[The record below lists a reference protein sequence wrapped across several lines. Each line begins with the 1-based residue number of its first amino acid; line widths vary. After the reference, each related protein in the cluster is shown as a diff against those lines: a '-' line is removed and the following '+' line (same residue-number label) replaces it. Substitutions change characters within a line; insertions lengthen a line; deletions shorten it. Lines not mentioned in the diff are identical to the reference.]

1 MGSRR
6 LPIKAIVA
14 ALVAVLAVAGGVAL
28 ALGATDDDGSAD
40 GATPE
45 VVFGAPTDQDT
56 PPAEPST
63 PAQAPDQAPG
73 TTDQQ
78 QPAPEPDPQEPAADP
93 APGGGKTTTFPRE
106 RPQRKP
112 DDPVQRRFAIPP
124 ARHFSGTG
132 NARLGNV
139 NIKQTSIVKW
149 STKGSFELRFGRE
162 AFPIIAPSEKGQLVV
177 PAYNF
182 TQVRVIASGPWRISI
197 IPQK

>member
-28 ALGATDDDGSAD
+28 ALVATDDDGSAD

-56 PPAEPST
+56 PPAEPSS
-63 PAQAPDQAPG
+63 PAQAPDTAPD

-78 QPAPEPDPQEPAADP
+78 QPAPEPDPQQPAADP
-93 APGGGKTTTFPRE
+93 APGGGKTTTFPHE
-106 RPQRKP
+106 RPQREP

-124 ARHFSGTG
+124 ARHFTGTG

-182 TQVRVIASGPWRISI
+182 TQVRVLASGRWKISI

>member
-14 ALVAVLAVAGGVAL
+14 ALVAVLAVAGGIAL
-28 ALGATDDDGSAD
+28 ALVATDDDGSAD

-63 PAQAPDQAPG
+63 PAPAPDQAPD

-106 RPQRKP
+106 RPQREP

-124 ARHFSGTG
+124 AQHFTGTG

-139 NIKQTSIVKW
+139 NIKQTSLVRW
-149 STKGSFELRFGRE
+149 STSGSFELRFGRE
-162 AFPIIAPSEKGQLVV
+162 AFPSSPRRRRGSWSCPPTTSPRCA
-177 PAYNF
+177 
-182 TQVRVIASGPWRISI
+182 
-197 IPQK
+197 

>member
-14 ALVAVLAVAGGVAL
+14 GLVAVLAVAGGIAL
-28 ALGATDDDGSAD
+28 ALVATDDDGSAD

-45 VVFGAPTDQDT
+45 VVFGSPPDQDP
-56 PPAEPST
+56 PPADPPT
-63 PAQAPDQAPG
+63 VAQRPDQAPG
-73 TTDQQ
+73 TTDPQ
-78 QPAPEPDPQEPAADP
+78 QPAQEPDLQQPAVDP
-93 APGGGKTTTFPRE
+93 TPGGGRTTTFPRE
-106 RPQRKP
+106 RAQREP
-112 DDPVQRRFAIPP
+112 DDPVQRRFAVPP
-124 ARHFSGTG
+124 AQRFSGTG

-139 NIKQTSIVKW
+139 NIKQTSLVKW
-149 STKGSFELRFGRE
+149 STSGRFELRFGRE
-162 AFPIIAPSEKGQLVV
+162 AFPITAPSEKGQLVV

>member
-28 ALGATDDDGSAD
+28 ALVATDDDGSAD

-56 PPAEPST
+56 PPAEPSS
-63 PAQAPDQAPG
+63 PAQAPDTAPD

-78 QPAPEPDPQEPAADP
+78 QPAEPAPQQPAADP
-93 APGGGKTTTFPRE
+93 APGGGKTTTFPHE
-106 RPQRKP
+106 RPQREP

-124 ARHFSGTG
+124 ARHFTGTG

-139 NIKQTSIVKW
+139 NIKQTSLVKW

-162 AFPIIAPSEKGQLVV
+162 AFPIIAPSKKGQLVV

-182 TQVRVIASGPWRISI
+182 TQVRVLASGRWKVSI

>member
-14 ALVAVLAVAGGVAL
+14 GLVAVLAVAGGVAL
-28 ALGATDDDGSAD
+28 ALVATDDDGSAD
-40 GATPE
+40 GATRE
-45 VVFGAPTDQDT
+45 VVFGSPTDQDT
-56 PPAEPST
+56 PSADPTT
-63 PAQAPDQAPG
+63 PTQEPDQAPG

-78 QPAPEPDPQEPAADP
+78 QPAPEPDPQQPAADP
-93 APGGGKTTTFPRE
+93 TPGGGKTTTFPRE

-112 DDPVQRRFAIPP
+112 DDPVQRRFAVPP
-124 ARHFSGTG
+124 AQRFSGTG

-139 NIKQTSIVKW
+139 NIKQTALVRW
-149 STKGSFELRFGRE
+149 STSGSFELRFGRE
-162 AFPIIAPSEKGQLVV
+162 AFPIVAPSEKGQLVV